1 MARFVDIY
9 RNSHYC
15 GFTDIESLNEQF
27 LKFEKNAEKI
37 LDYIDWDEI
46 VLYAVYKYD
55 NKSNSLISADF
66 MMLRMNKEKYINLE
80 KKISPYCRLFFKE
93 NLTQHSAN
101 LHDNST

>member
-66 MMLRMNKEKYINLE
+66 MMLRMNKEKYINLA
-80 KKISPYCRLFFKE
+80 KKFHHTADYFSKRI
-93 NLTQHSAN
+93 
-101 LHDNST
+101 

>member
-46 VLYAVYKYD
+46 VLYAVY
-55 NKSNSLISADF
+55 
-66 MMLRMNKEKYINLE
+66 
-80 KKISPYCRLFFKE
+80 
-93 NLTQHSAN
+93 
-101 LHDNST
+101 